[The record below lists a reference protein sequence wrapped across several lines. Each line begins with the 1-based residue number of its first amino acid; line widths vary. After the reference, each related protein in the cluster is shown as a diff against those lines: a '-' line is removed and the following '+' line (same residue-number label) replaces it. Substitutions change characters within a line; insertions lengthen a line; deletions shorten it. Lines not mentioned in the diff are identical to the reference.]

1 MNKNII
7 TIIPARGGSKG
18 IPGKNIKLFNGIPL
32 IIYSI
37 EYAQSIIPNS
47 HIFVSTDCSEIK
59 KIVKNSHVNIIDRP
73 ENISGDNALTESAIS
88 HTLKNIGFTTKNII
102 LLQPTSPLRPKNSL
116 SKIIEHFEKNKF
128 DSLLTI
134 SPSHRFFWEINN
146 DLAHPKYD
154 YLNRPRR
161 QDMTASDIKYIE
173 NGSVYMFTNDIYH
186 KNKNRLGGKIG
197 YYIFPEEYSFEIDS
211 MNDWI
216 NLEQIV
222 KQITIKK

>member
-1 MNKNII
+1 MNNDII
-7 TIIPARGGSKG
+7 TIIPARGGSKS

-37 EYAQSIIPNS
+37 EYAQSIIPSN

-59 KIVKNSHVNIIDRP
+59 KIVKNLPVNIIDRP
-73 ENISGDNALTESAIS
+73 KNISGDNASTESAIS
-88 HTLKNIGFTTKNII
+88 HTLKNIGFTTNNII
-102 LLQPTSPLRPKNSL
+102 LLQPTSPLRPINSL
-116 SKIIEHFEKNKF
+116 SKIIEHFEKNNF

-134 SPSHRFFWEINN
+134 SPTYRFFWEIN
-146 DLAHPKYD
+146 DDIAHPKYN
-154 YLNRPRR
+154 YLKRPRR
-161 QDMTASDIKYIE
+161 QDMTYDNIKYIE
-173 NGSVYMFTNDIYH
+173 NGSVYMFTNAIYH

-216 NLEQIV
+216 ILEQIA
-222 KQITIKK
+222 KK